1 MAPDPPDVEILVH
14 VTAPSRV
21 VDDATYRQLAQAY
34 LDFEPQATIQ
44 IEDTGSHTSDSDIA
58 DDREDAGT
66 NDMPPAPTATSTP
79 PASLELSFQS
89 VLDNRA
95 SPQLRAVNR
104 EDGRQIV
111 IPSSH
116 PEIPESQSSWIAP
129 PSQIND
135 SYPLPNTSRMF
146 VSPTRALQRYLAR
159 SSSQPETS
167 PTRSKGPPQGS
178 NTGEIP
184 SSLPLS
190 VSGSHVVIPSSE
202 AYPSDPQAIIPVTPI
217 ASKPDKRE
225 SVSNDDCGEGAT
237 ESLDITHI
245 SSSDISLAPT
255 ASFTR
260 AESAPPQSK
269 RLKTL
274 AQGKPLARSSS
285 DTGVRQPVGL
295 SPSPLA
301 LEIWSPSPP
310 VGVDDLEL
318 PIAVPERLA
327 KLAADLS
334 SRYRPEADRDITPL
348 ERGYWLVDCSSW
360 SRDVRLDLWNF
371 LIPYIEGGLAG
382 WGVWCRRDAA
392 LDEVRLYCWG
402 SLVKH
407 AYLLLYLASGRHLK
421 YTGAVWKDAEA
432 KPVLRVLPYLKQS

>member
-1 MAPDPPDVEILVH
+1 MAPDPSDVEILVH

-44 IEDTGSHTSDSDIA
+44 IEDTGSHTSNADIA
-58 DDREDAGT
+58 DDREDADSNNT
-66 NDMPPAPTATSTP
+66 PPALTPAFTP

-95 SPQLRAVNR
+95 SPQLLAVNR
-104 EDGRQIV
+104 EDGHQIV

-116 PEIPESQSSWIAP
+116 PEIPESQSSWIAL

-159 SSSQPETS
+159 SSTQPETS
-167 PTRSKGPPQGS
+167 PTRSKGPPQGL
-178 NTGEIP
+178 NTDEIP

-190 VSGSHVVIPSSE
+190 VSGSYVVIPSSE
-202 AYPSDPQAIIPVTPI
+202 AYSSGPQAIIPVTPI
-217 ASKPDKRE
+217 ASRPDKRE
-225 SVSNDDCGEGAT
+225 SVSNDDHGEGAA

-274 AQGKPLARSSS
+274 VQGKPLARSSS

-295 SPSPLA
+295 YPSPLA

-310 VGVDDLEL
+310 VSVDDLEL

-334 SRYRPEADRDITPL
+334 SR
-348 ERGYWLVDCSSW
+348 SW

>member
-1 MAPDPPDVEILVH
+1 MAPDPSDVEILVH

-44 IEDTGSHTSDSDIA
+44 IEDTGSHTSNADIA
-58 DDREDAGT
+58 DDREDADSNNT
-66 NDMPPAPTATSTP
+66 PPALTPAFTP

-95 SPQLRAVNR
+95 SPQLLAVNR
-104 EDGRQIV
+104 EDGHQIV

-116 PEIPESQSSWIAP
+116 PEIPESQSSWIAL

-159 SSSQPETS
+159 SSTQPETS
-167 PTRSKGPPQGS
+167 PTRSKGPPQGL
-178 NTGEIP
+178 NTDEIP

-190 VSGSHVVIPSSE
+190 VSGSYVVIPSSE
-202 AYPSDPQAIIPVTPI
+202 AYSSGPQAIIPVTPI
-217 ASKPDKRE
+217 ASRPDKRE
-225 SVSNDDCGEGAT
+225 SVSNDDHGEGAA

-274 AQGKPLARSSS
+274 VQGKPLARSSS

-295 SPSPLA
+295 YPSPLA

-310 VGVDDLEL
+310 VSVDDLEL

>member
-44 IEDTGSHTSDSDIA
+44 IEDAGSHTSDADIA
-58 DDREDAGT
+58 DDHEDASST
-66 NDMPPAPTATSTP
+66 SIPPPIPNFTP

-89 VLDNRA
+89 VLDNRS
-95 SPQLRAVNR
+95 SPQLLAMNR
-104 EDGRQIV
+104 EDGHQIV
-111 IPSSH
+111 IPSSR

-146 VSPTRALQRYLAR
+146 VSPTRALQRYMAR

-167 PTRSKGPPQGS
+167 PTRSKGPSQGL
-178 NTGEIP
+178 NTVEIP

-202 AYPSDPQAIIPVTPI
+202 VHPSDPQAIIPVTPI
-217 ASKPDKRE
+217 ISKPEKRE
-225 SVSNDDCGEGAT
+225 SVFKDGSRQGAD
-237 ESLDITHI
+237 ESFDITHI
-245 SSSDISLAPT
+245 SSSDISLALT
-255 ASFTR
+255 ASLTR
-260 AESAPPQSK
+260 AESEPPQSK

-274 AQGKPLARSSS
+274 TQGKPLARSSS

-310 VGVDDLEL
+310 VSVDDLEL
-318 PIAVPERLA
+318 PITVPERLA

-334 SRYRPEADRDITPL
+334 SRYRPESDRDITPL

-432 KPVLRVLPYLKQS
+432 KPVLRVLPHLKQC